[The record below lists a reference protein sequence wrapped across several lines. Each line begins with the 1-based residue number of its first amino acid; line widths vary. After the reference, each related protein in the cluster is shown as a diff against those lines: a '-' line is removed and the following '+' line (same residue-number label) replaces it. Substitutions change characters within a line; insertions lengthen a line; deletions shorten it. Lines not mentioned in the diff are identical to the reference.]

1 VKACKVLVEFAGLAL
16 EAESF
21 LKKRPGTGGAEWTA
35 EFQGMILPGM
45 GCKDVLPEETC
56 KRGVK

>member
-1 VKACKVLVEFAGLAL
+1 MEFAGLAL